1 MGLPDDMN
9 HWSRIRKLIVI
20 LLLGL
25 MMTLAFLWIAETNSE
40 MASKAITPYCTSM
53 AVLGLAYVADSV
65 LRILAERIPLPGFL
79 SRYSDAGK

>member
-40 MASKAITPYCTSM
+40 MASKAITPYCASM
-53 AVLGLAYVADSV
+53 AVLGMAYVSDSV
-65 LRILAERIPLPGFL
+65 LRIVAERIPLPDIL
-79 SRYSDAGK
+79 SRYNDGSK